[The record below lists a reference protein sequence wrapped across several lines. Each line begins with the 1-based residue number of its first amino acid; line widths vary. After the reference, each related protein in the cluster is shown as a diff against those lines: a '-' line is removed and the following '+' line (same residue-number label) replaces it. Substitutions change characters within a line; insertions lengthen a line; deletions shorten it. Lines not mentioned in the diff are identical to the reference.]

1 MYYYIESSLI
11 GLYSVWLYQ
20 TFTSPFILFW
30 IGCSREFILYIIDTT
45 TVLNWNSI
53 TDGCLFMFIMY
64 LIEIKIQYKDG
75 DKIKFYNI
83 NDFKLSKSLKE

>member
-30 IGCSREFILYIIDTT
+30 IGCSTEFIVYSIDTT
-45 TVLNWNSI
+45 TALNYWNSI
-53 TDGCLFMFIMY
+53 TNGCLFMFIMH
-64 LIEIKIQYKDG
+64 LIEIKHPYIIFLCTSAIHYISHNKR
-75 DKIKFYNI
+75 I
-83 NDFKLSKSLKE
+83 